1 MIRKCCITRIAAG
14 LMMLASAGG
23 CEEQV
28 IRRDYR
34 PVTGMPGGNYDYQP
48 ASPDPSQDGDWW
60 DDLFS
65 SDESDPP
72 ASGSQP
78 GETRT
83 FKPVWSQYGNPA
95 ATSGG
100 GTDSSSK

>member
-1 MIRKCCITRIAAG
+1 MIRMCCMTGMAAG
-14 LMMLASAGG
+14 LMMLASVGG
-23 CEEQV
+23 CEERV

-48 ASPDPSQDGDWW
+48 VSPDPSQDRSWW

-65 SDESDPP
+65 SDDLEQP
-72 ASGSQP
+72 ASGSQS

-83 FKPVWSQYGNPA
+83 FKPVWNQYGNPGM
-95 ATSGG
+95 TPGG
-100 GTDSSSK
+100 GDSSSK